1 MKRVSLS
8 SGFCFIALSI
18 GIGSFFAAHVCT
30 KYMQTSFWLGVV
42 FAGGLCMAVL
52 AVIKKCENSVGSAGI
67 CAVLKNKAA
76 LNLTKALISI
86 FFFVL
91 SVVLCAHFS
100 YIIKTWV
107 LSDVNIYFISAGLC
121 FAMFLSLFKGSG
133 NLFKTV
139 AMLCVFAAA
148 LIITLRIVIIFKS
161 DTDKLFPLFEKQRL
175 GVGFLKTTFVMF
187 GIFCSAALCVYVF
200 DKKINPSVWSVGIT
214 VGVLMFL
221 LITASCIVL
230 LGAEQTALSYDAMV
244 LAMKKSRVF
253 GRGDILFFG
262 DWAIFMISAFCMVSN
277 AALTVVKKNGTEDR
291 MPLAANFVYALLVFL
306 LSSFISDKI
315 DINKILIAVLFAGGA
330 GVLCFVALQ
339 CFIYSLKPGKPEEK
353 HEEA

>member
-8 SGFCFIALSI
+8 SGFCFVAVSI

-30 KYMQTSFWLGVV
+30 KYMQTSFWAGVV
-42 FAGGLCMAVL
+42 LAGVLCMAVL
-52 AVIKKCENSVGSAGI
+52 AVIKKYENSAGSGGI

-76 LNLTKALISI
+76 LSLTKALISL

-91 SVVLCAHFS
+91 SVILCAHFS

-133 NLFKTV
+133 SLFKTV

-148 LIITLRIVIIFKS
+148 LIIVLRIVIIFKS
-161 DTDKLFPLFEKQRL
+161 DTDKLFPLLEQQRL

-230 LGAEQTALSYDAMV
+230 LGAGQTALSYDAMV
-244 LAMKKSRVF
+244 LAMKRSQVF

-262 DWAIFMISAFCMVSN
+262 VWAFFMISAFCMVSN
-277 AALTVVKKNGTEDR
+277 AAPAVIKNNDTEEK
-291 MPLAANFVYALLVFL
+291 MPFAANFIDALLVFL

-315 DINKILIAVLFAGGA
+315 NINKILITVLFAGGA

-339 CFIYSLKPGKPEEK
+339 CFICSLKQGKPEEK
-353 HEEA
+353 HEA